1 MLVDGVSYDP
11 VSPNALY
18 PTAWAVFSDG
28 SKEYNNTQTLWWSD
42 NQQAAYVKHIQGS
55 FAFGRNLIPTGS
67 EATIQSMGSD
77 SIDLLL
83 IIGRS
88 KVRVLPG
95 PPFISFRFIRLRD
108 FYAWTHG
115 L

>member
-67 EATIQSMGSD
+67 EATIQSMGSQR
-77 SIDLLL
+77 DLKQQYNQWGQTRL
-83 IIGRS
+83 IYYS
-88 KVRVLPG
+88 
-95 PPFISFRFIRLRD
+95 
-108 FYAWTHG
+108 
-115 L
+115 